1 MTRAPA
7 QLLDVAELA
16 RRLANVVRAG
26 TVAEVDPGG
35 VRARVRYAA
44 DPAGSPVLSGWLR
57 WIGHAAGADRGWRPP
72 SVGEQVL
79 LLAPYGELSAGWILP
94 GAYSDAFPAP
104 DASGAKHVLAY
115 RDGARIQYDSEAHA
129 LSAVLPEGATAA
141 LNAPGGI
148 TLTGNVTIDGDLAVR
163 GDASATGDIDADGS
177 VEAGAN
183 VSDRHGSIQSMRTTY
198 DAHVH
203 GVAPGPVT
211 PPVAPTSRM
220 T

>member
-1 MTRAPA
+1 MPPPA
-7 QLLDVAELA
+7 AALDLAETA

-26 TVAEVDPGG
+26 TVAEVDLAAP
-35 VRARVRYAA
+35 RARVRYGA
-44 DPAGSPVLSGWLR
+44 DPDGNPVLTGWLP
-57 WIGHAAGADRGWRPP
+57 WIGHAAGADRAWRPP
-72 SVGEQVL
+72 SVGEQVV

-94 GAYSDAFPAP
+94 GAYSENFAAP

-115 RDGARIQYDSEAHA
+115 RDGAVVFYDSEAHA

-148 TLTGNVTIDGDLAVR
+148 TVTGDVTIDGDLAVR
-163 GDASATGDIDADGS
+163 GNASATGDVEADGS
-177 VEAGAN
+177 VEAGTN
-183 VSDRHGSIQSMRTTY
+183 VSDRRGSMQSMRTTY
-198 DAHVH
+198 NSHVH